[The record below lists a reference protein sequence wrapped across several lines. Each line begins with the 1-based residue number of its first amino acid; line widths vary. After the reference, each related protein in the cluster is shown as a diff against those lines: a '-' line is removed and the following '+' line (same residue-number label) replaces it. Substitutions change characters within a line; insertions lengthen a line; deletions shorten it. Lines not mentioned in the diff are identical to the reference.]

1 MGVIPAVADGH
12 RRLNNQRPIEPGE
25 WCELARIQQASGV
38 EQLLIWQAR
47 ASRAQPKR
55 PHGITPAYY
64 RACAARDACS
74 TIQPLSPP
82 TREPLGQAH
91 LDHQGAMLLDPD
103 RDALLRAMGIR
114 ERRQLAAVPKE
125 LLLAWQQALTHPGM
139 AAQLNSPAGF
149 AVAQMRRGQAPP
161 STAELERWAERARQ
175 RADRYECWR
184 VIDPITTTGVE
195 LKQEQVLEARVRAI
209 APPEADLDELCAL
222 ASWLEAGATDEA
234 ALAQLAS
241 ARAGAT
247 R

>member
-64 RACAARDACS
+64 RACAAREACS
-74 TIQPLSPP
+74 TLQPLTPP

-91 LDHQGAMLLDPD
+91 LDHQGAMPFDPD
-103 RDALLRAMGIR
+103 REALLRAMGIR
-114 ERRQLAAVPKE
+114 ERRQLAAVPEE

-161 STAELERWAERARQ
+161 STAELERWAKRARQ
-175 RADRYECWR
+175 RADRYESWR
-184 VIDPITTTGVE
+184 VIDPIATTGAEVE
-195 LKQEQVLEARVRAI
+195 QELALEARVRAL
-209 APPEADLDELCAL
+209 APPDADLDELCAL